1 MELTLQPWG
10 FLPVYLHV
18 VHADEAE
25 CDGTPN
31 AGAACEP
38 QVHDE
43 ALYGFLEQLCESRWV
58 RVEDGL
64 WLRSTPLPLL
74 DDCFIEAGDGSYRRF
89 GDDEDFVKIVNDM
102 GKGVAVANAD
112 TMTMRVIKPGQPVE
126 VQPMKPGVRYV
137 RCYPDLLGILALGG
151 HISLLD
157 AAWRNETGKRAA
169 TDMQAQLVLSIVRS
183 RGYAHVSFW

>member
-31 AGAACEP
+31 AGPACEP

-43 ALYGFLEQLCESRWV
+43 ALYGFLEQLCESRWA
-58 RVEDGL
+58 RAEDGL

-112 TMTMRVIKPGQPVE
+112 TMTMRVFKQGRPVDVLPLKPGL
-126 VQPMKPGVRYV
+126 RYF
-137 RCYPDLLGILALGG
+137 RCYP
-151 HISLLD
+151 
-157 AAWRNETGKRAA
+157 T
-169 TDMQAQLVLSIVRS
+169 
-183 RGYAHVSFW
+183 